1 LPRCSRRSLAI
12 AAAAA
17 GIAAL
22 DGDLMRSVLKWSIA
36 LVTFTCVLVYLQSTA
51 LLSWMVP

>member
-1 LPRCSRRSLAI
+1 MLSPQHLAI

-17 GIAAL
+17 GIAGRE
-22 DGDLMRSVLKWSIA
+22 GDLMRSVLKWSII
-36 LVTFTCVLVYLQSTA
+36 LVAVMCGIVYLQSTA

>member
-1 LPRCSRRSLAI
+1 
-12 AAAAA
+12 
-17 GIAAL
+17 
-22 DGDLMRSVLKWSIA
+22 MRSVLKWSIA